1 MTQSNEKLLNKDTY
15 RHAQSH
21 GLKLAITPD
30 VKEGYAFSDFLGTVV
45 TAGWSDSDF
54 GAELTDTPEN
64 EGSVDDW
71 LHLYCENVLHCTPND
86 IVWLPFSVTRKE
98 NESANCVVND
108 LNDGWTPKADG
119 GIIFVKKETAKQYFN
134 AKNLTN
140 DMVKEIED
148 EFYKQIQELGALKNG
163 KVHRISVDVIQ
174 EHLSGP
180 VDKVQTST
188 GGIFEMYDLEIDE
201 VANELLDNAI
211 RSIES
216 NDDSVSV
223 TFKMNEKIEN
233 YGYLPAYII
242 SQIKGNFGFTP
253 AVSHTQLHPNDTFD
267 ISLSL
272 NTIPPFLKLCVD
284 TDKNLLEKLS
294 INIATLVKLPTVKH
308 ISLYE
313 ANSLISKNNGYAE
326 WPPVMTRALM
336 MTLAEYIKDLTFIG
350 AKPSND
356 RDTPEM
362 KISQFLKSQSHSNTR
377 SDLILAVINKMGGA
391 NDFLERKMQFDDRN
405 RLEGLAG
412 LATIEQKLAFFNE
425 NRDHIVL
432 YGREVAKKE
441 SFSSFI
447 ELIEND
453 LSKYGHNMDDIADAI
468 SSNTITMQDTSRE
481 SMAITGWV
489 VSWTVNQL
497 HKELLDFLYK

>member
-1 MTQSNEKLLNKDTY
+1 M
-15 RHAQSH
+15 
-21 GLKLAITPD
+21 
-30 VKEGYAFSDFLGTVV
+30 
-45 TAGWSDSDF
+45 
-54 GAELTDTPEN
+54 
-64 EGSVDDW
+64 
-71 LHLYCENVLHCTPND
+71 
-86 IVWLPFSVTRKE
+86 
-98 NESANCVVND
+98 
-108 LNDGWTPKADG
+108 
-119 GIIFVKKETAKQYFN
+119 
-134 AKNLTN
+134 
-140 DMVKEIED
+140 
-148 EFYKQIQELGALKNG
+148 
-163 KVHRISVDVIQ
+163 
-174 EHLSGP
+174 
-180 VDKVQTST
+180 
-188 GGIFEMYDLEIDE
+188 
-201 VANELLDNAI
+201 
-211 RSIES
+211 
-216 NDDSVSV
+216 
-223 TFKMNEKIEN
+223 
-233 YGYLPAYII
+233 
-242 SQIKGNFGFTP
+242 
-253 AVSHTQLHPNDTFD
+253 
-267 ISLSL
+267 
-272 NTIPPFLKLCVD
+272 
-284 TDKNLLEKLS
+284 
-294 INIATLVKLPTVKH
+294 PTVKH